1 MNLAPLS
8 LTPYRDAMIA
18 KLWRVLR
25 RRGAAGPKTVILHVG
40 AGKTGTSAI
49 QTWLARNLRRLEKHG
64 IAYPEPPEGF
74 DLAVEGKITTGN
86 ATPIVEYVVQ
96 RRRPRSFDEA
106 AFFAWLDGV
115 LRRPA
120 DTVLFSSE
128 TLPGGDRKRFAAL
141 KAHLEERGCRVEII
155 YAVRNAA
162 DHVFSR
168 WGQMVK
174 RHGSTLTWD
183 QFCRDGTVPF
193 LRVLDSFSGIFGPDA
208 VHVIN
213 YERHKHDIVRR
224 MMSIV
229 TPADLGDTRV
239 GRVNRSLS
247 MREMELMRVFNTELS
262 RHKPPAVV
270 SNRLATD
277 LSDHFIYA
285 ADLPPMRL
293 ALTAEQFARLNETLG
308 ETVETLN
315 RRYLPDE
322 PILVADPKVVTGA
335 IPPVALGEVE
345 TRLMREL
352 AACAV
357 RGDVFI
363 HMLAAEGDCLQA
375 LSRAVQAAL
384 ADSGA
389 EPARRAG

>member
-1 MNLAPLS
+1 
-8 LTPYRDAMIA
+8 MIA

-25 RRGAAGPKTVILHVG
+25 RRGPAGPKTVFLHVG

-49 QTWLARNLRRLEKHG
+49 QTWLARNRRLLDKHG
-64 IAYPEPPEGF
+64 IAYPEPAEGF
-74 DLAVEGKITTGN
+74 ALALEGKITTGN
-86 ATPIVEYVVQ
+86 ATPIVEYVVE
-96 RRRPRSFDEA
+96 RRRPKSFDEA
-106 AFFAWLDGV
+106 VFFAWLDRV

-141 KAHLEERGCRVEII
+141 KAHLEDRGCRVEVV

-183 QFCRDGTVPF
+183 EFSRDATVPF
-193 LRVLDSFSGIFGPDA
+193 LRVLDSFSAIFGADA
-208 VHVIN
+208 VHVVN

-224 MMSIV
+224 MMSVV

-239 GRVNRSLS
+239 GTVNRSLS
-247 MREMELMRVFNTELS
+247 TREMELMRVFNAELS
-262 RHKPPAVV
+262 RLKPAAVL
-270 SNRLATD
+270 RDQLATD
-277 LSDHFIYA
+277 LSDYLIYA

-308 ETVETLN
+308 ETVDRLN
-315 RRYLPDE
+315 RRYLPEE
-322 PILVADPKVVTGA
+322 PILVADPKVVTEA
-335 IPPVALGEVE
+335 VPPLALDEAE
-345 TRLMREL
+345 TRLMRDL

-357 RGDVFI
+357 RGDVDI
-363 HMLAAEGDCLQA
+363 QKLPGGEGDALQA
-375 LSRAVQAAL
+375 LSRAVEAAL
-384 ADSGA
+384 AEGGA